1 MARGFLIAALV
12 SLLFA
17 GGASAQ
23 SVSTGGPALQI
34 NVFGRR
40 LLTDWRR
47 SPMRLDAITG
57 RVLQQGRLIGL
68 FRTVRRRAATTA
80 TRNQLRSVVQC
91 VCVENALTLR
101 AS

>member
-23 SVSTGGPALQI
+23 SMSTGGPALQI

-40 LLTDWRR
+40 LLTDFAV
-47 SPMRLDAITG
+47 PCA
-57 RVLQQGRLIGL
+57 
-68 FRTVRRRAATTA
+68 
-80 TRNQLRSVVQC
+80 
-91 VCVENALTLR
+91 
-101 AS
+101 